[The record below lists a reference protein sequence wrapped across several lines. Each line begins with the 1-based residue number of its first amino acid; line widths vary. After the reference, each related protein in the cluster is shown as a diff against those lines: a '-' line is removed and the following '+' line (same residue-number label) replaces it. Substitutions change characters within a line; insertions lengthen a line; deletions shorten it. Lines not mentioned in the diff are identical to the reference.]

1 MHERLF
7 ALTPWLQDHLWMV
20 PLAGLAAAGLAFLA
34 GRRLF
39 IRETPP
45 AEPTDPDGSSERFL
59 QGVLTDRRS
68 LPRRKGNLV
77 EVEVRA
83 EVPGNP
89 NPLEASGWVKD
100 RALGGLCLVVDRELL
115 PGTVLKV
122 RPRPT
127 QTVSPPWTP
136 VTVKSCRGSHGE
148 FELGCQFHH
157 TPSWNVLLMFG

>member
-7 ALTPWLQDHLWMV
+7 ALTTWFQDHLWTV
-20 PLAGLAAAGLAFLA
+20 PLAGLAVAGLAFLA

-39 IRETPP
+39 IRE
-45 AEPTDPDGSSERFL
+45 AARDAFDPNGPSDANFL
-59 QGVLTDRRS
+59 QGVLTDRRA

-77 EVEVRA
+77 EVEVLA
-83 EVPGNP
+83 DVPGNP
-89 NPLEASGWVKD
+89 EPVEASGWVKD
-100 RALGGLCLVVDRELL
+100 RAMGGLCLVVNRELL
-115 PGTVLKV
+115 PGTVIKV

-127 QTVSPPWTP
+127 QTISPPWTP
-136 VTVKSCRGSHGE
+136 VTVRSCRGSNGE